1 MTCKREHQRRP
12 GDMGK
17 MDGVQMTRKE
27 ILPIGVDIGG
37 SAIKLVQLSHVYD
50 QAELLACARITIP
63 ENLRTDQRQRLDCL
77 KKDIPQALKANSFKG
92 KKCILSLPAANTFIR
107 AVKIPRLN
115 PKATEAAVRHAAQ
128 MELPC
133 PISEA
138 VVRHIVAGEVYDNG
152 KMLQEVIM
160 IAMPLDVLNAY
171 LDVFRRMGL
180 EVVGV
185 GVAPVALV
193 KCFTKLLSNSILRAA
208 FVDLG
213 FASTQVTISH
223 GTNIVFSRN
232 IIHSAD
238 QTVPVFAQEQSV
250 SSEKDQHAP
259 EDIQQS
265 AKQSEVGQEDVNPPK
280 HWISTVCGEIGQ
292 CMRYYEST
300 FRTSEV
306 EQIIFTGGQAEDK
319 ELCQNMAQH
328 LNRPAQIGN
337 PLAEMQAGNP
347 NDESGKTQSTLHPD
361 LAVGV
366 GLSLIGEEM

>member
-1 MTCKREHQRRP
+1 
-12 GDMGK
+12 
-17 MDGVQMTRKE
+17 MTRKE

-223 GTNIVFSRN
+223 GANPDPGFSKDAAPTAMARAVAAVQPGYGNAAPLQLDLDFSAGANEEDRSKIAALIKAHFDLGGTQININ
-232 IIHSAD
+232 ILDKEKLLEA
-238 QTVPVFAQEQSV
+238 
-250 SSEKDQHAP
+250 EKDPQKSPALVVRVTGF
-259 EDIQQS
+259 S
-265 AKQSEVGQEDVNPPK
+265 AYFAMLSNE
-280 HWISTVCGEIGQ
+280 
-292 CMRYYEST
+292 
-300 FRTSEV
+300 FRRWVIERIV
-306 EQIIFTGGQAEDK
+306 D
-319 ELCQNMAQH
+319 H
-328 LNRPAQIGN
+328 
-337 PLAEMQAGNP
+337 
-347 NDESGKTQSTLHPD
+347 
-361 LAVGV
+361 
-366 GLSLIGEEM
+366 

>member
-1 MTCKREHQRRP
+1 
-12 GDMGK
+12 
-17 MDGVQMTRKE
+17 MTRKTRKE
-27 ILPIGVDIGG
+27 VLPIGVDIGC
-37 SAIKLVQLSHVYD
+37 SAIKLVQLCRIHD
-50 QAELLACARITIP
+50 QTKLLACAKIDIP
-63 ENLRTDQRQRLDCL
+63 ENLRTDQSQRLDCL
-77 KKDIPQALKANSFKG
+77 RKDIPRVLKSNPFKG

-107 AVKIPRLN
+107 AVKVPRLN

-133 PISEA
+133 PITEA
-138 VVRHIVAGEVYDNG
+138 VVRHIVAGEVYDDG

-160 IAMPLDVLNAY
+160 VAMPLDVLNTHLEA
-171 LDVFRRMGL
+171 FRRMGL

-193 KCFTKLLSNSILRAA
+193 KCFTKLLSTSTLRAA

-238 QTVPVFAQEQSV
+238 QTVPIFAQEQSI
-250 SSEKDQHAP
+250 SSEGEQSVP
-259 EDIQQS
+259 EDFQPVAQS
-265 AKQSEVGQEDVNPPK
+265 LEITQEDTDHPK
-280 HWISTVCGEIGQ
+280 CWISTVCKEIAQ
-292 CMRYYEST
+292 CMRYYETT
-300 FRTSEV
+300 FRTSEI

-319 ELCQNMAQH
+319 ALCKDMAQR
-328 LNRPAQIGN
+328 LNRPAQIGD
-337 PLAEMQAGNP
+337 PLAAVQDENP
-347 NDESGKTQSTLHPD
+347 SGEPRDTQSAIHAD